1 MLPIRYTTE
10 LTVGSPGLTIPLLAY
25 LRSNALRIEL
35 WQRPPTSEALAWKAA
50 LMARRQEAR
59 EKSQETRGVLERLP
73 ALTRTQVVP
82 GRYAGLFESDSQDRK
97 LSRRA
102 SYGGSLGGGATTGA
116 VGTAPRRLSVTA
128 VAAAAAAEKAAQLE
142 AEAVAEEESYGYEG
156 EDGSRGGG
164 GKRASLEMGLF
175 MTLDVLEAT
184 EPVEGQLEPSLYRPV
199 RITLHPRT
207 AQSEQHIAFAV
218 C

>member
-10 LTVGSPGLTIPLLAY
+10 LTVGAPGLTIPLVAY

-35 WQRPPTSEALAWKAA
+35 WQRPPTSEALTWKAA

-82 GRYAGLFESDSQDRK
+82 GRCVGLFDSDSQDRQ

-102 SYGGSLGGGATTGA
+102 SYGGSLGGGAITGA
-116 VGTAPRRLSVTA
+116 VGAAPRRLSVTA
-128 VAAAAAAEKAAQLE
+128 AAAAAAAEKAARLE
-142 AEAVAEEESYGYEG
+142 AEAVAEEEGYGYGGEG
-156 EDGSRGGG
+156 GGRGGG
-164 GKRASLEMGLF
+164 GGRASLEMGLF

-184 EPVEGQLEPSLYRPV
+184 EPVEGQLEPSIYRPV
-199 RITLHPRT
+199 QSTLHPDT
-207 AQSEQHIAFAV
+207 AQSG
-218 C
+218 